1 MTERLDIDPPV
12 DAHALPEWRKHV
24 RKRLLEQREALD
36 PQTRAACEAQVKKHL
51 LENLM
56 LGRYRTIGVYW
67 PTRGEVDVR
76 DLAREHVAA
85 GGEVALPV
93 VTDRRGPLEFWRWDP
108 QGELVE
114 GAFGIPIPSVRA
126 PLEPDALIIPLLGFD
141 QAGYRLGYGGGFYD
155 RTLAAAARRP
165 FCIGVGF
172 AEAELASIYPQ
183 AHDLPMDAIVTEAF
197 VRRFG

>member
-1 MTERLDIDPPV
+1 TLR
-12 DAHALPEWRKHV
+12 R
-24 RKRLLEQREALD
+24 
-36 PQTRAACEAQVKKHL
+36 
-51 LENLM
+51 
-56 LGRYRTIGVYW
+56 GRRIVGDW
-67 PTRGEVDVR
+67 PTRGGGDGGG
-76 DLAREHVAA
+76 LASEHGAG
-85 GGEVALPV
+85 GGEVARPGV
-93 VTDRRGPLEFWRWDP
+93 ADRPGPLEFWRWDP
-108 QGELVE
+108 RGELVA
-114 GAFGIPIPSVRA
+114 GAFGASIPCRRA